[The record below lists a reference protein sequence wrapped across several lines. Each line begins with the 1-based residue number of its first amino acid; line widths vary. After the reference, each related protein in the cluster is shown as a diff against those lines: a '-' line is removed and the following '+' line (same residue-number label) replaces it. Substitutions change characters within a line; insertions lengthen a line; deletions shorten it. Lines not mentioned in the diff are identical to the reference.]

1 MVIHAQDYVS
11 ITLKDGDTC
20 TRLCIKHL
28 KKIVIHAQDYV
39 SITLKDGDNSTR
51 LCINHLKR
59 WWYMHNTMYQSH

>member
-20 TRLCIKHL
+20 TRLCINHL
-28 KKIVIHAQDYV
+28 KRWWYMHKDYV
-39 SITLKDGDNSTR
+39 SITLKDDDTCTR

-59 WWYMHNTMYQSH
+59 WWYMHKIMYQSP